1 MDFDFLNKDAKNNKI
16 SKKDCFTT
24 ITSKSSQNFDVVAN
38 DKYSKTKNS
47 SQNTSLTAFY
57 NAIQTDNEHL
67 SQAEIQNFISMLQEE
82 ELNTINTH
90 MGIHSVTSRIENFC
104 KQLVNQNN
112 PDYFNNKQTNQPT
125 Y

>member
-47 SQNTSLTAFY
+47 SQSPLTPMSMNFLGSPKEEINDKKVVFLIKKQYIETLNCNICKIEFGFKLLASWKRKHWYFFY
-57 NAIQTDNEHL
+57 Y
-67 SQAEIQNFISMLQEE
+67 
-82 ELNTINTH
+82 TI
-90 MGIHSVTSRIENFC
+90 F
-104 KQLVNQNN
+104 
-112 PDYFNNKQTNQPT
+112 
-125 Y
+125 